1 MQFGTPDPGSQAAG
15 MAPDTVYD
23 TSTATFQQDV
33 LEASR
38 DALVLVDFWA
48 DWCGPCKQLTP
59 VIENVVRSYGGKV
72 RLAKLNV
79 DQHPAIS
86 GQLRIQSLPT
96 VYAFRDGRP
105 VDGFA
110 GAQPESAIREMID
123 RHLGADAEA
132 ELDEILGQASQAL
145 EAGDLQ
151 AAAEIYAAILQQDPQ
166 NTPALAGLAH
176 CYMKSGDTERA
187 RQTIA
192 LVPPDKQSEQDV
204 ASVLAALDL
213 ADRAANAVDTSALE
227 ARVAANPADHEARLE
242 LAVAFAGNGEKE
254 RAVDELIDLFKRD
267 RNWNDEAAR
276 KQLLQFFEAWGP
288 KDPATLDGRRKLS
301 SLLFA

>member
-1 MQFGTPDPGSQAAG
+1 MQFGSPDPGAAGAG
-15 MAPDTVYD
+15 MAQDTVYD
-23 TSTATFQQDV
+23 TSTTTFAQDV
-33 LEASR
+33 LEASK

-59 VIENVVRSYGGKV
+59 IIENVVRSYGGKV

-105 VDGFA
+105 VDGFS
-110 GAQPESAIREMID
+110 GAQPESAIRELID

-132 ELDEILGQASQAL
+132 ELEQILSQASQAL
-145 EAGDLQ
+145 EADDLQ
-151 AAAEIYAAILQQDPQ
+151 TAAEIYAAILQQDPQ
-166 NTPALAGLAH
+166 NAAALAGLAH

-192 LVPPDKQSEQDV
+192 LVPPDKQSSQDV

-213 ADRAANAVDTSALE
+213 ADRAANTVDTSALE
-227 ARVAANPADHEARLE
+227 ARVSANPADHEARLE

-276 KQLLQFFEAWGP
+276 NQLLQFFEAWGP

>member
-1 MQFGTPDPGSQAAG
+1 MQFETANTAQAG
-15 MAPDTVYD
+15 NIVYD
-23 TSTATFQQDV
+23 TSTATFAKDV
-33 LEASR
+33 IEASKT
-38 DALVLVDFWA
+38 ALVLVDFWA

-96 VYAFRDGRP
+96 VYAFIDGRP

-110 GAQPESAIREMID
+110 GVQPESAIRELID
-123 RHLGADAEA
+123 RHLGAAAEA
-132 ELDEILGQASQAL
+132 DLATAIEEGRNAF

-151 AAAEIYAAILQQDPQ
+151 GAAEIYAMILQSDPQ
-166 NTPALAGLAH
+166 HPAALAGLAH
-176 CYMKSGDTERA
+176 CYLKSGDTERA

-192 LVPPDKQSEQDV
+192 LVPPDKQNDPAVS
-204 ASVLAALDL
+204 SFRAALDL

-227 ARVAANPADHEARLE
+227 AKLENDPSDHAARLE
-242 LAVAFAGNGEKE
+242 LAVAKAGNGDKE
-254 RAVDELIDLFKRD
+254 RAVDELIELFRRD

-276 KQLLQFFEAWGP
+276 KQLLQFFEAWG
-288 KDPATLDGRRKLS
+288 
-301 SLLFA
+301 

>member
-1 MQFGTPDPGSQAAG
+1 MQFGSPDPGSAGAG
-15 MAPDTVYD
+15 MAQDTVYD
-23 TSTATFQQDV
+23 TSTTTFAQDV
-33 LEASR
+33 LEASK

-59 VIENVVRSYGGKV
+59 IIENVVRSYGGKV

-105 VDGFA
+105 VDGFS
-110 GAQPESAIREMID
+110 GAQPESAIRELID

-132 ELDEILGQASQAL
+132 ELEQILSQASQAL
-145 EAGDLQ
+145 EADDLQ
-151 AAAEIYAAILQQDPQ
+151 TAAEIYAAILQQDPQ
-166 NTPALAGLAH
+166 NAAALAGLAH

-192 LVPPDKQSEQDV
+192 LVPPDKQSSQDV

-213 ADRAANAVDTSALE
+213 ADRAANTVDTSALE
-227 ARVAANPADHEARLE
+227 ARVSANPADYEARLE

-276 KQLLQFFEAWGP
+276 NQLLQFFEAWGP

>member
-1 MQFGTPDPGSQAAG
+1 MQFGSPSQGIMGASAAQDP
-15 MAPDTVYD
+15 VYD
-23 TSTATFQQDV
+23 TSTATFAQDV
-33 LEASR
+33 LEASK

-96 VYAFRDGRP
+96 VYAFLDGRP

-110 GAQPESAIREMID
+110 GVQPESVIRELID
-123 RHLGADAEA
+123 RHLGAAAEA
-132 ELDEILGQASQAL
+132 EIGEVLDQARQAF

-151 AAAEIYAAILQQDPQ
+151 TAAQIYAAILQQEPQ
-166 NTPALAGLAH
+166 NATALAGLAH
-176 CYMKSGDTERA
+176 CYLKSGDTERA

-192 LVPPDKQSEQDV
+192 LVPPDKQSDPDV
-204 ASVLAALDL
+204 SSVLAALDL

-227 ARVAANPADHEARLE
+227 ARVASNPNDHEARLE
-242 LAVAFAGNGEKE
+242 LAVAFAGNGDKE
-254 RAVDELIDLFKRD
+254 RAVDELIELFKRD

-276 KQLLQFFEAWGP
+276 KQLVQFFEAWGP
-288 KDPATLDGRRKLS
+288 KDPHTLDGRRKLS
-301 SLLFA
+301 ALLFA